1 MCEDTNLIRAV
12 RSVGFF
18 CFCVCFLFFVPHDS
32 PPHHRFWRGFTYVSN
47 VVTVSLEGD
56 NLSRS
61 DGRHGVAG
69 DLRNLIDLDRVFQSK
84 GWRKER
90 EIGWLGWLEEERGLK
105 KKGETVLSRFTP
117 PAVGEFFDWR
127 GSTRRV

>member
-1 MCEDTNLIRAV
+1 MRGYKSNKSSQVSWT
-12 RSVGFF
+12 
-18 CFCVCFLFFVPHDS
+18 FLFFIFPTIRRPTTV
-32 PPHHRFWRGFTYVSN
+32 FGGGFTYVSN

-61 DGRHGVAG
+61 DGRHGIAG
-69 DLRNLIDLDRVFQSK
+69 DLRNLIDLDQVFQSK

-105 KKGETVLSRFTP
+105 KKGETVLLRFTP